1 MFYIDVVFQELDP
14 EEFVSFKNKI
24 VIKKAD
30 VRKYEQELK
39 KELSK
44 WIVLGQRQK
53 VTVVTGLTLKTI
65 CSFNIIIIICSNII
79 MGFSSPIIIIY

>member
-1 MFYIDVVFQELDP
+1 MFYINVVFQELDP
-14 EEFVSFKNKI
+14 EEFVSFKNKV

-53 VTVVTGLTLKTI
+53 VTIVTGLTLKTV
-65 CSFNIIIIICSNII
+65 CSFNIIKIICSNIM
-79 MGFSSPIIIIY
+79 MGFSSPVIVIY

>member
-1 MFYIDVVFQELDP
+1 MFYINAVFQELDP
-14 EEFVSFKNKI
+14 EEFVSFKNKV

-53 VTVVTGLTLKTI
+53 VTVAIGHFLKI
-65 CSFNIIIIICSNII
+65 VYSFKITIIICNNII
-79 MGFSSPIIIIY
+79 MGVSPSIIIIY

>member
-1 MFYIDVVFQELDP
+1 MFYNSLVFQELDP

-30 VRKYEQELK
+30 VRLYEQELK

-53 VTVVTGLTLKTI
+53 VTFFTGRFLKI
-65 CSFNIIIIICSNII
+65 AYRFNIIII
-79 MGFSSPIIIIY
+79 

>member
-53 VTVVTGLTLKTI
+53 VTVVTGLILKTI

>member
-1 MFYIDVVFQELDP
+1 MFYINVVFQELDP
-14 EEFVSFKNKI
+14 EEFVSFKNKV

-53 VTVVTGLTLKTI
+53 VTVVTGLALKTVY
-65 CSFNIIIIICSNII
+65 SFNIIIIYVVI
-79 MGFSSPIIIIY
+79 

>member
-1 MFYIDVVFQELDP
+1 MFYINVVFQELDP
-14 EEFVSFKNKI
+14 EEFVSFKNKV

-53 VTVVTGLTLKTI
+53 VTVVTGLTLKTVY
-65 CSFNIIIIICSNII
+65 SFNIIIIICSNII

>member
-1 MFYIDVVFQELDP
+1 MFYNSLVFQELDP

-30 VRKYEQELK
+30 VRLYEQELK

-53 VTVVTGLTLKTI
+53 VTFVTGRFLKI
-65 CSFNIIIIICSNII
+65 AYRFNIIII
-79 MGFSSPIIIIY
+79 